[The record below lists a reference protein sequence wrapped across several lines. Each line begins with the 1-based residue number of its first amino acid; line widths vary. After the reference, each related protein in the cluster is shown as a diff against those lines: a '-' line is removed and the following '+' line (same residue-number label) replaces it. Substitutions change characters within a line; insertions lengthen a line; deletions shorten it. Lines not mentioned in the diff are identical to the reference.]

1 MCHSYIYRVLP
12 HQTVVLPFS
21 ATHVRL
27 RHVVMKGTY
36 CRENKDKTLSQVIQP
51 TVRGSYIRTT
61 HSYSHVQCKVCTN
74 QRYRKSTPGRH
85 IISMWPHDDGGYM
98 DFTIFVVCW
107 QHTYSTVEK
116 SWANFHSF
124 LIFCFQGARRSCN
137 FLTWSWAIVLRSFWS
152 VFSFFSVFL
161 FFYPCIFRWMLFSSF
176 INPLNTDL

>member
-12 HQTVVLPFS
+12 QFYQTVVLPFT

-27 RHVVMKGTY
+27 VVMKGTY

-51 TVRGSYIRTT
+51 IVRDSYIRTT
-61 HSYSHVQCKVCTN
+61 HSYSYVQCKICTN
-74 QRYRKSTPGRH
+74 QSYRKSTPDRH

-137 FLTWSWAIVLRSFWS
+137 FLTWSWAIVLHCFWS